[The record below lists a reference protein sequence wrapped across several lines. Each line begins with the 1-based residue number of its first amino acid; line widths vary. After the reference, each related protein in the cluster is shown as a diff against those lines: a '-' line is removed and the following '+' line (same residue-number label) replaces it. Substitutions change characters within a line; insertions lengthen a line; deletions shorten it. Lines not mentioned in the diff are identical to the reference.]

1 MRAILDERLLSG
13 GAKGNPMRT
22 LFVLLVVAAVAMCAD
37 ADTRWGIAVNA
48 PLALTVQ
55 LSLPGGLAVEVGVPR
70 TGPAFCAAKLYLASW
85 HPAGVR
91 ILPVVGLGG
100 AVAFLPGNIVAAGFF
115 AVVGLE
121 FPIPETR
128 LSLLADLVALIPLP
142 IGAGTL
148 DVSPKVGLR
157 LAF

>member
-1 MRAILDERLLSG
+1 
-13 GAKGNPMRT
+13 MRT
-22 LFVLLVVAAVAMCAD
+22 LFALLVVAAMAAAATCAD
-37 ADTRWGIAVNA
+37 EGTGWGIAVNA

-55 LSLPGGLAVEVGVPR
+55 LTLPSGLAAEVGVPR

-85 HPAGVR
+85 HRAGVR

-100 AVAFLPGNIVAAGFF
+100 AVAFLPGDIVAAGFY

-121 FPIPETR
+121 FQIPETR
-128 LSLLADLVALIPLP
+128 VSFLAELAALLPLP
-142 IGAGTL
+142 IGTGTL
-148 DVSPKVGLR
+148 DVSPRVGVR

>member
-1 MRAILDERLLSG
+1 MAAL
-13 GAKGNPMRT
+13 GAKQDKRFP
-22 LFVLLVVAAVAMCAD
+22 LFVLLAVAAVAVVATCAD
-37 ADTRWGIAVNA
+37 ADRRWGIAVNA

-55 LSLPGGLAVEVGVPR
+55 LALPSGLAVEVGVPR
-70 TGPAFCAAKLYLASW
+70 IGPAFCAAKLCLTSW

-100 AVAFLPGNIVAAGFF
+100 AVALLPGDIVAAGFY
-115 AVVGLE
+115 AVIGLE

-128 LSLLADLVALIPLP
+128 LSLLTDLAALLPLP

>member
-1 MRAILDERLLSG
+1 MAAL
-13 GAKGNPMRT
+13 GAKQDKRFP
-22 LFVLLVVAAVAMCAD
+22 LFVLLAVSAVAVVATCAD
-37 ADTRWGIAVNA
+37 ADRRWGIAINA
-48 PLALTVQ
+48 PLTLTVQ
-55 LSLPGGLAVEVGVPR
+55 LALPSGLAVEVGVPR
-70 TGPAFCAAKLYLASW
+70 IGPAFCAAKLCLTSW

-100 AVAFLPGNIVAAGFF
+100 AVALLPGDIVAAGFY
-115 AVVGLE
+115 AVIGLE

-128 LSLLADLVALIPLP
+128 LSLLTDLAALLPLP

>member
-1 MRAILDERLLSG
+1 
-13 GAKGNPMRT
+13 MRT
-22 LFVLLVVAAVAMCAD
+22 LFVLLVVAAVAVVATCAD
-37 ADTRWGIAVNA
+37 ADRRWGIAVNA

-55 LSLPGGLAVEVGVPR
+55 LALPSGLAVEVGVPR

-85 HPAGVR
+85 YPAGVR
-91 ILPVVGLGG
+91 VLPVVGLGG
-100 AVAFLPGNIVAAGFF
+100 AVAFLPGDIVAVGFY

-121 FPIPETR
+121 FPIPQTR
-128 LSLLADLVALIPLP
+128 LSLLADLAALLPLP